1 MAKPYSED
9 LRARVK
15 QAVDEGHSHKVVAG
29 MLKIGIATVE
39 RYLARWRRTCSLAP
53 DKFGGH
59 KTHKLIKHADK
70 VAQLVVAEPDQT
82 LAELQAKLE
91 KGGIL
96 VSVSG
101 IGRYLRAAGLT
112 YKKNTVR
119 NRAKARRRG
128 AGPRPMASGTARA

>member
-9 LRARVK
+9 LRERVK
-15 QAVDEGHSHKVVAG
+15 QAVDEGHPHQAVAS
-29 MLKIGIATVE
+29 MFKIGIATVE
-39 RYLARWRRTCSLAP
+39 RYLARWRRTGSLAP

-59 KTHKLIKHADK
+59 KTHKLAKHADK
-70 VAQLVVAEPDQT
+70 VQRLVAAEPDQT
-82 LAELQAKLE
+82 LAELQAKLA
-91 KGGIL
+91 KDKIL

-101 IGRYLRAAGLT
+101 LDRYLKAAGLT

-128 AGPRPMASGTARA
+128 AGARPMAPGTARA